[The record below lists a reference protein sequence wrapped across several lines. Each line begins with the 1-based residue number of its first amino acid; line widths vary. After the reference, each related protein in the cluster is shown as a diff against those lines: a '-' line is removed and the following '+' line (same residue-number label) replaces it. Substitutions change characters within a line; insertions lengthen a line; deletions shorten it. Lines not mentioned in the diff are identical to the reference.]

1 MTNHENSSRSDSTA
15 TPQGAII
22 VGYDAS
28 PSSLAAVRRAVSLGS
43 QLQRD
48 VRVVV
53 AWHMPISY
61 SGFPLTGWSPQDDA
75 QQMLEALASTLFPQG
90 VPSSFTAV
98 SVEGEPAK
106 VLINESVGAEML
118 LVGSR
123 GHGGFAGLLL
133 GSVSSACAEHAT
145 CPVLIMRTHVSTSH
159 EVAKPELAGAS
170 A

>member
-1 MTNHENSSRSDSTA
+1 MTNHENSSSSNSTA
-15 TPQGAII
+15 TPAGAVI

-43 QLQRD
+43 QLGRD
-48 VRVVV
+48 VRVVM

-61 SGFPLTGWSPQDDA
+61 SGYPFGAWSPQEDA
-75 QQMLEALASTLFPQG
+75 QQMLRELATTLFPQG
-90 VPSSFTAV
+90 VPSTFTAV

-106 VLINESVGAEML
+106 VLIKESVGAEML

-159 EVAKPELAGAS
+159 EVAGLELVDAS
-170 A
+170 R